1 MTEAR
6 PDSRPKTCPA
16 VSPTAWYLFS
26 PRMDVAVFLG
36 SALLSMLAL
45 AWGAQQGYLH
55 QDSPEWTWVVAVLLV
70 DVAHVW
76 STGFRVY
83 FDAEEVRRRPHLYI
97 GTPLL
102 AWLIG
107 AILYLRGPGFFWRV
121 LAYLA
126 VWHFVRQQYGWVA
139 LYRAKN
145 GDPGGW
151 HRALD
156 TGAIYLATIYPLAY
170 WHSHLPRNFWWF
182 LHEDF
187 ATGPA
192 QLASFLAPLYW
203 VVLFAYTL
211 RAVACWCG
219 WGGWGR
225 PSPGKDMVVFTTW
238 FCWYVG
244 IVALNSDFAFTVT
257 NVLIH
262 GIPYM
267 ALVYHRARPG
277 RKPMPPWWFFLLTL
291 WAIAYCEELLWDRA
305 VWHERRWLFG
315 VPWDVESW
323 LWALVPLLATP
334 QITHYVLDGF
344 IWKRRENP
352 ELFEGSS

>member
-1 MTEAR
+1 M
-6 PDSRPKTCPA
+6 
-16 VSPTAWYLFS
+16 SPGSWYLFS
-26 PRMDVAVFLG
+26 PRTDVAVFLG

-45 AWGAQQGYLH
+45 AWGAQQGYL
-55 QDSPEWTWVVAVLLV
+55 QQGSPEWTWVVAVLFV

-83 FDAEEVRRRPHLYI
+83 FDTQEIRRRPGLYL
-97 GTPLL
+97 GTPLAAWIFGATLYL
-102 AWLIG
+102 AWGGGL
-107 AILYLRGPGFFWRV
+107 FWRG

-156 TGAIYLATIYPLAY
+156 VATIYLATLYPLAY
-170 WHSHLPRNFWWF
+170 WHAHLPRQFWWF
-182 LHEDF
+182 LQEDF
-187 ATGPA
+187 TRGPA
-192 QLASFLAPLYW
+192 VLETVLAPFYWLCLAAYSLRSLASWLGHGK
-203 VVLFAYTL
+203 V
-211 RAVACWCG
+211 
-219 WGGWGR
+219 
-225 PSPGKDMVVFTTW
+225 SPGKDMVVLTTW

-244 IVALNSDFAFTVT
+244 IVALNSDYAFTVT

-267 ALVYHRARPG
+267 ALVYCKSRPG
-277 RKPMPPWWFFLLTL
+277 QRAMPPWWAFLLTL
-291 WAIAYCEELLWDRA
+291 WALAYCEELLWDRA
-305 VWHERRWLFG
+305 VWHERGWLFG
-315 VPWDVESW
+315 TSWQHMGSW
-323 LWALVPLLATP
+323 LWLVVPLLATP

-352 ELFEGSS
+352 ELFNARASKPGESAAATSA